1 MITPRKKQ
9 KNDKNRNTLHRKR
22 KWIIVLYS
30 FLSTT
35 SRTEYLLLP
44 GMPVHLYAPFA
55 AAAAWGAL
63 QDCDADARDSPRVYK
78 EGEDPPD
85 GNSEDE
91 NDYTAAFEQRLS
103 SSYVVVDEAE
113 RCSSDDTADRDS
125 NNQQPFMNNDGFP
138 HPSIQ
143 HSTSTF
149 GEAGGPAL
157 SFSEPPNSLRML
169 SSFNHGATGGTAATL
184 AGTMVMGPTK
194 TQQQGQN
201 RQRSVILRR
210 GSSQLSVSSMGNA
223 LSGFV
228 DGDFASGKIRDIPV
242 DGCFVMQFIPQSHNL
257 LAVGARKSI
266 DFYET
271 TSYSIAYRLP
281 QETQVS
287 ALQWLSPKNSDKS
300 SKDRSTATTNAGNS
314 RGGFGLGRNL
324 LAVGDLGGNVT
335 LLQVED
341 EILEMYG
348 PTIVH
353 RFKVEDQ
360 IRSIDLQHVGDTILL
375 VVGDKSGKVTFSSYT
390 MELELIS
397 NCVAH
402 HIENG
407 RILSVSIQA
416 ERKLLALST
425 MSGGVSVHRLQ
436 EGVQLGNWQLASE
449 RLFSCQRRGAVRSI
463 IFSKTSNLLALGG
476 YDKTLVMVDT
486 NLWAVVR
493 ELKLEGT
500 INVIEFD
507 PYGRYLAV
515 GTRDKSFVLFDTSTF
530 VPIKTFHTPGWVT
543 SISWGSRNAYK
554 DLVSVR
560 SERSCISLLDLTP
573 ICRTRFEFDNM
584 DNSTECD
591 VSWSQSGRYCA
602 RLQGTSMILSDSHSG
617 FRDCGRFSVEG
628 TLRGVSFCPT
638 ETNED
643 VVAIVGLDGHLTVL
657 RMRPG
662 GRGFTFEVI
671 KAIFVEEN
679 LWVVRWSPGKFGCK
693 EAL

>member
-1 MITPRKKQ
+1 
-9 KNDKNRNTLHRKR
+9 
-22 KWIIVLYS
+22 
-30 FLSTT
+30 
-35 SRTEYLLLP
+35 
-44 GMPVHLYAPFA
+44 MPVHLYAPFA

-85 GNSEDE
+85 GNSDDE

-103 SSYVVVDEAE
+103 SSYVVVDETE
-113 RCSSDDTADRDS
+113 RCSSDDTADRNS
-125 NNQQPFMNNDGFP
+125 NRSNQQQQFMNTDGFP
-138 HPSIQ
+138 PPSIQ

-149 GEAGGPAL
+149 GEAGGPAM
-157 SFSEPPNSLRML
+157 SFSEHPNSLRVL
-169 SSFNHGATGGTAATL
+169 SSFNHGAPGGTGTTP
-184 AGTMVMGPTK
+184 AGAMIMGPTK
-194 TQQQGQN
+194 TQQLGQN

-228 DGDFASGKIRDIPV
+228 DGDFASGKVRDIPV
-242 DGCFVMQFIPQSHNL
+242 DGCFVMQFIPAQNKNL
-257 LAVGARKSI
+257 LAVGARKSL

-271 TSYSIAYRLP
+271 TSYTIAYRLP

-287 ALQWLSPKNSDKS
+287 ALQWLSPKINSV
-300 SKDRSTATTNAGNS
+300 KDGGSPTTTATNAGNS

-353 RFKVEDQ
+353 RFNVEDQ

-375 VVGDKSGKVTFSSYT
+375 VVGDKGGKVTFSSYT
-390 MELELIS
+390 MELELTS
-397 NCVAH
+397 NSVAH

-407 RILSVSIQA
+407 RVLSVSIQA
-416 ERKLLALST
+416 EQRLLALST
-425 MSGGVSVHRLQ
+425 LSGEVTVHRLQ
-436 EGVQLGNWQLASE
+436 EGAQFGSWQLASE

-463 IFSKTSNLLALGG
+463 IFSTTSNLLALGG

-507 PYGRYLAV
+507 PYDRYLAV

-530 VPIKTFHTPGWVT
+530 VPVKTFHTPGWVT
-543 SISWGSRNAYK
+543 SISWGSRNSYK

-602 RLQGTSMILSDSHSG
+602 RLQGSSMILSDSHSG

-638 ETNED
+638 ETNENM
-643 VVAIVGLDGHLTVL
+643 VAIVGLDGHLTVL

-662 GRGFTFEVI
+662 GRGFTFGVI

-679 LWVVRWSPGKFGCK
+679 LWVVRWSPGKFG
-693 EAL
+693 ASGGLGIF